1 MSARQEFGSLPD
13 YESDKAALERAGKKE
28 VLKVCLP
35 ALSDFCSSV
44 PWCHHLHPYG
54 AVIDLENY

>member
-13 YESDKAALERAGKKE
+13 YESDKVALERAGKKE

-44 PWCHHLHPYG
+44 P
-54 AVIDLENY
+54 